1 MACAIPWR
9 PGIGWAGAGSMVLRV
24 VASLLRGARTG
35 TVEGEASL
43 ADCLGNGIKLRA
55 LSSAR
60 MIVATGP

>member
-1 MACAIPWR
+1 
-9 PGIGWAGAGSMVLRV
+9 MVLRV